1 MSRPISRRARTGF
14 GPRVIL
20 RVVRSASRKAG
31 SRSMRRARPSSRRR
45 PSPVINTRS
54 SHVPFTNQCS
64 HAATG
69 SASGASRM
77 AIIGQGMASA
87 PRSSSIR
94 ISWPSSRVSGTTI
107 RRPLSS
113 SVMPDLCAG
122 VYPSRSSI
130 LSGQNFACLQE
141 LELLLQARLLLLTPS
156 DESIRCRHWVGFPFR
171 SQPLRI
177 DNVMIG
183 RTVPLN
189 KGTRVG
195 ERCFLSKKPLGEMP
209 CLEVP
214 Q

>member
-1 MSRPISRRARTGF
+1 MGSSAGISASKPISRRARTGF

-54 SHVPFTNQCS
+54 SHVPFTNQRS
-64 HAATG
+64 QAATG

-94 ISWPSSRVSGTTI
+94 TSWPSSRVSGTTI

-113 SVMPDLCAG
+113 SVMPDLSLRATRQPVAFHWHPIVLADGPRLNHRCQDSAKIARPCQACP
-122 VYPSRSSI
+122 PSPWH
-130 LSGQNFACLQE
+130 LAAAHVL
-141 LELLLQARLLLLTPS
+141 
-156 DESIRCRHWVGFPFR
+156 W
-171 SQPLRI
+171 
-177 DNVMIG
+177 
-183 RTVPLN
+183 
-189 KGTRVG
+189 
-195 ERCFLSKKPLGEMP
+195 
-209 CLEVP
+209 
-214 Q
+214 